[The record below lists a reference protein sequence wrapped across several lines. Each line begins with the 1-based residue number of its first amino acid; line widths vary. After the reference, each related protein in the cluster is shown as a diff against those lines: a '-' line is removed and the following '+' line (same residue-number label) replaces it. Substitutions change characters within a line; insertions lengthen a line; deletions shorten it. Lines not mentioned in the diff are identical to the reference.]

1 MQVLA
6 LKYRPKHF
14 SELVGQESV
23 AKTLSLALDN
33 QRLANAYLFSGLR
46 GSGKTSSSRIFAR
59 ALMCETGP
67 KAVPCDT
74 CIQCQSAL
82 NNHHIDIIEMDGASN
97 RGIDDVRNLIEQTRY
112 KPSFGRYKI
121 FIIDEVHMFTTEAFN
136 ALLKTL
142 EEPPS
147 HVKFLL
153 ATTDALK
160 LPATILSRTQHFRFK
175 KIPENSVISHLK
187 TILEKEQVSYE
198 TSALEKLA
206 HSGQG
211 SLRDTITLLEQ
222 AINYCD
228 NAITESKVAEMLGAI
243 DRSVL
248 EDFFQSLINQDE
260 ARLQE
265 RYAILENYET
275 ESVLEEM
282 MLFLKAKLLSPDSY
296 SILLIERFFKII
308 MSSLSLL
315 KEGAN
320 ASFVLLLLKMKFKE
334 ALKLKALD
342 DAILELEQS
351 KESVLKP
358 LNQNANA
365 SKQEP
370 KSTEKIEQ
378 AERIE
383 GTEKKEKL
391 ETRENTETL
400 QTLMLSAKD
409 RIFHNLFKQVQTLV
423 YERNY
428 ELGEVFEKN
437 IRFIDFDSQ
446 TKTLTWESLAT
457 DKDKELLRERFK
469 IVKSIV
475 DGVFGKGENIK
486 IALKHHLENKSTL
499 ETQEIKDFKISSL
512 REKILPKPTIETTA
526 ETKENDTKEAVG
538 KALQTKENDTKEA
551 VGKALQTKENDT
563 KEAVGKALQTK
574 ENDTKEAVGKALQT
588 KENDTKETKETQP
601 KQAPTALQEFMANH
615 SELIEEIKSEFE
627 IKSVE
632 LL

>member
-59 ALMCETGP
+59 ALMCEEGP

-74 CIQCQSAL
+74 CTQCQSAL

-187 TILEKEQVSYE
+187 TILEKERVSYE

-282 MLFLKAKLLSPDSY
+282 MLFLKAKLLSPDTY

-308 MSSLSLL
+308 MSGLSLL

-365 SKQEP
+365 PKQEP
-370 KSTEKIEQ
+370 KSAEKIEKP
-378 AERIE
+378 
-383 GTEKKEKL
+383 EKKESA
-391 ETRENTETL
+391 ETP
-400 QTLMLSAKD
+400 QTPMLSAKD

-428 ELGEVFEKN
+428 ELGAVFEKN
-437 IRFIDFDSQ
+437 IRFVDFDSQ

-457 DKDKELLRERFK
+457 HKDKELLRERFK

-486 IALKHHLENKSTL
+486 IALKNHSENKSAL
-499 ETQEIKDFKISSL
+499 EEIKEFKFPSL
-512 REKILPKPTIETTA
+512 KPKPTTETTA
-526 ETKENDTKEAVG
+526 ETKEKEVQENDTKEATEKETKENDTKEI
-538 KALQTKENDTKEA
+538 Q
-551 VGKALQTKENDT
+551 
-563 KEAVGKALQTK
+563 
-574 ENDTKEAVGKALQT
+574 
-588 KENDTKETKETQP
+588 ETQP
-601 KQAPTALQEFMANH
+601 KETPTALQEFMANY
-615 SELIEEIKSEFE
+615 SDLIEEIKSEFE

>member
-59 ALMCETGP
+59 ALMCEEGP

-198 TSALEKLA
+198 ASALEKLA

-275 ESVLEEM
+275 EGVLEEM

-342 DAILELEQS
+342 DAILELEQA
-351 KESVLKP
+351 P
-358 LNQNANA
+358 FNQNPSISYNA
-365 SKQEP
+365 PKQEP
-370 KSTEKIEQ
+370 KSAEKIER

-383 GTEKKEKL
+383 GTEKIASAEAP
-391 ETRENTETL
+391 
-400 QTLMLSAKD
+400 QTPMLSAKD

-428 ELGEVFEKN
+428 ELGAVFEKN

-446 TKTLTWESLAT
+446 TKTLTWESLAA

-486 IALKHHLENKSTL
+486 IALKHHLENKSAPE
-499 ETQEIKDFKISSL
+499 ETKEIKDFKISSL
-512 REKILPKPTIETTA
+512 KEKILPQPTTETTA
-526 ETKENDTKEAVG
+526 EMKEKEVQKNEIKEKEIKEKEIKEKEIKEKEIKEKEVQENDTKEI
-538 KALQTKENDTKEA
+538 QEA
-551 VGKALQTKENDT
+551 
-563 KEAVGKALQTK
+563 
-574 ENDTKEAVGKALQT
+574 
-588 KENDTKETKETQP
+588 QP
-601 KQAPTALQEFMANH
+601 KESPTALQEFMANH
-615 SELIEEIKSEFE
+615 SNLIEEIKSEFE

>member
-59 ALMCETGP
+59 ALMCEEGP

-74 CIQCQSAL
+74 CTQCQSAL

-260 ARLQE
+260 ARLKE

-342 DAILELEQS
+342 DAILELEQT
-351 KESVLKP
+351 KESTFQP

-365 SKQEP
+365 PKQEP
-370 KSTEKIEQ
+370 KSAERIEQ

-383 GTEKKEKL
+383 GTEKRESAERIESV
-391 ETRENTETL
+391 ETP
-400 QTLMLSAKD
+400 QTPMLSAKD

-428 ELGEVFEKN
+428 ELGAVFEKN

-457 DKDKELLRERFK
+457 NKDKELLRERFK
-469 IVKSIV
+469 IVKGIV

-486 IALKHHLENKSTL
+486 IALKNHLENKSARE
-499 ETQEIKDFKISSL
+499 ETKEVKDFKISSL
-512 REKILPKPTIETTA
+512 REKILPQPTTETTA
-526 ETKENDTKEAVG
+526 EMKEKEVQKNEIKEKEIKEKEVQENDTKEI
-538 KALQTKENDTKEA
+538 Q
-551 VGKALQTKENDT
+551 
-563 KEAVGKALQTK
+563 
-574 ENDTKEAVGKALQT
+574 
-588 KENDTKETKETQP
+588 ETQP

-615 SELIEEIKSEFE
+615 SNLIEEIKSEFE

>member
-59 ALMCETGP
+59 ALMCEEGP

-74 CIQCQSAL
+74 CPQCQSAL

-282 MLFLKAKLLSPDSY
+282 MLFLKAKLLSPDAY

-308 MSSLSLL
+308 MSGLSLL

-351 KESVLKP
+351 KESALKP

-365 SKQEP
+365 FKQE
-370 KSTEKIEQ
+370 SAEKIEKPEKRES
-378 AERIE
+378 AE
-383 GTEKKEKL
+383 TP
-391 ETRENTETL
+391 
-400 QTLMLSAKD
+400 QTPMLSAKD

-428 ELGEVFEKN
+428 ELGAVFEKN

-457 DKDKELLRERFK
+457 HKDKELLRERFK

-486 IALKHHLENKSTL
+486 IALKNHSENKSAL
-499 ETQEIKDFKISSL
+499 EVVKEFKFPSL
-512 REKILPKPTIETTA
+512 KPKPTTKTTTEMKEKETKEAIEK
-526 ETKENDTKEAVG
+526 ETKEKEIKEKEIKEKEIKEKEIKENDTKGV
-538 KALQTKENDTKEA
+538 Q
-551 VGKALQTKENDT
+551 
-563 KEAVGKALQTK
+563 
-574 ENDTKEAVGKALQT
+574 
-588 KENDTKETKETQP
+588 ETQP
-601 KQAPTALQEFMANH
+601 KETPTALQEFMANY
-615 SELIEEIKSEFE
+615 SDLIEEIKSEFE

>member
-14 SELVGQESV
+14 SELIGQESV

-198 TSALEKLA
+198 ASALEKLA

-228 NAITESKVAEMLGAI
+228 NAITESKVAEMLGTI

-260 ARLQE
+260 TRLKE

-351 KESVLKP
+351 KESVFKP
-358 LNQNANA
+358 INQNANA
-365 SKQEP
+365 PKQEP
-370 KSTEKIEQ
+370 KSAEKIEKPEKIG
-378 AERIE
+378 AE
-383 GTEKKEKL
+383 TP
-391 ETRENTETL
+391 
-400 QTLMLSAKD
+400 QTPMLSAKD

-428 ELGEVFEKN
+428 ELGVVFEKN

-446 TKTLTWESLAT
+446 TKTLTWESLAI

-475 DGVFGKGENIK
+475 DGVFGKGESIK
-486 IALKHHLENKSTL
+486 IALKNHSENKSTPK
-499 ETQEIKDFKISSL
+499 ETKEVKDFKISSL
-512 REKILPKPTIETTA
+512 REKILPKPTTETTA
-526 ETKENDTKEAVG
+526 EMKEKEVQKNEIKEKEIKENDTKEI
-538 KALQTKENDTKEA
+538 Q
-551 VGKALQTKENDT
+551 
-563 KEAVGKALQTK
+563 
-574 ENDTKEAVGKALQT
+574 
-588 KENDTKETKETQP
+588 ETQP

>member
-59 ALMCETGP
+59 ALMCEEGP

-74 CIQCQSAL
+74 CTQCQSAL

-260 ARLQE
+260 ARLKE

-308 MSSLSLL
+308 MSGLSLL

-334 ALKLKALD
+334 ALKVKALD

-365 SKQEP
+365 FKQEP
-370 KSTEKIEQ
+370 KSAEKIEKPEKRES
-378 AERIE
+378 AE
-383 GTEKKEKL
+383 TP
-391 ETRENTETL
+391 
-400 QTLMLSAKD
+400 QTPMLSAKD

-428 ELGEVFEKN
+428 ELGAVFEKN

-457 DKDKELLRERFK
+457 HKDKELLRERFK

-486 IALKHHLENKSTL
+486 IALKNHSENKSAL
-499 ETQEIKDFKISSL
+499 EEIKEFKFPYS
-512 REKILPKPTIETTA
+512 KPKPTTETTA
-526 ETKENDTKEAVG
+526 EMKEKEIQENDTKEATEKETKENDTKEV
-538 KALQTKENDTKEA
+538 Q
-551 VGKALQTKENDT
+551 
-563 KEAVGKALQTK
+563 
-574 ENDTKEAVGKALQT
+574 
-588 KENDTKETKETQP
+588 ETQP
-601 KQAPTALQEFMANH
+601 KETPTALQEFMTNH
-615 SELIEEIKSEFE
+615 SDLIEEIKSEFE

>member
-59 ALMCETGP
+59 ALMCEEGP

-74 CIQCQSAL
+74 CTQCQSAL

-308 MSSLSLL
+308 MSGLSLL

-365 SKQEP
+365 FKQE
-370 KSTEKIEQ
+370 SAEKIEKPEKRES
-378 AERIE
+378 AE
-383 GTEKKEKL
+383 TP
-391 ETRENTETL
+391 
-400 QTLMLSAKD
+400 QTPMLSAKD

-428 ELGEVFEKN
+428 ELGAVFEKN

-457 DKDKELLRERFK
+457 HKDKELLRECFK

-486 IALKHHLENKSTL
+486 IALKNHSENKSAL
-499 ETQEIKDFKISSL
+499 EVVKEFKFPSL
-512 REKILPKPTIETTA
+512 KPKPTTETTA
-526 ETKENDTKEAVG
+526 ETKEKETKEKETKEKETKEKETKENDTKEND
-538 KALQTKENDTKEA
+538 TKENDTKE
-551 VGKALQTKENDT
+551 NDT
-563 KEAVGKALQTK
+563 KEVQ
-574 ENDTKEAVGKALQT
+574 
-588 KENDTKETKETQP
+588 ETQP
-601 KQAPTALQEFMANH
+601 KETPTALQEFMANH
-615 SELIEEIKSEFE
+615 SNLIEEIKSEFE

>member
-59 ALMCETGP
+59 ALMCEEGP

-198 TSALEKLA
+198 ASALEKLA

-265 RYAILENYET
+265 CYAILENYET

-342 DAILELEQS
+342 DAILELEQA
-351 KESVLKP
+351 P
-358 LNQNANA
+358 FNQSPSISYNAP
-365 SKQEP
+365 KQEP
-370 KSTEKIEQ
+370 KSAEKIEQ

-383 GTEKKEKL
+383 GTEKKESAEKK
-391 ETRENTETL
+391 ENTETP
-400 QTLMLSAKD
+400 QTPMLSAKD

-428 ELGEVFEKN
+428 ELGAVFEKN
-437 IRFIDFDSQ
+437 ICFIDFDSQ

-457 DKDKELLRERFK
+457 NKDKELLRERFK
-469 IVKSIV
+469 IVKGIV

-486 IALKHHLENKSTL
+486 IALKNHSENKSARE
-499 ETQEIKDFKISSL
+499 ETKEVKDFKISSL
-512 REKILPKPTIETTA
+512 REKILPQPTTETTA
-526 ETKENDTKEAVG
+526 EMKEKEVQKNEIKEKEIKEKETKEKEVQ
-538 KALQTKENDTKEA
+538 KNE
-551 VGKALQTKENDT
+551 
-563 KEAVGKALQTK
+563 
-574 ENDTKEAVGKALQT
+574 
-588 KENDTKETKETQP
+588 TKETKETQP

-615 SELIEEIKSEFE
+615 SNLIEEIKSEFE

>member
-74 CIQCQSAL
+74 CTQCQSAL

-198 TSALEKLA
+198 SSALEKLA

-342 DAILELEQS
+342 DAILELEQT
-351 KESVLKP
+351 KESAFQP

-365 SKQEP
+365 PKQEP
-370 KSTEKIEQ
+370 KSTE
-378 AERIE
+378 RIE
-383 GTEKKEKL
+383 GTEK
-391 ETRENTETL
+391 RESAERIENAEAP
-400 QTLMLSAKD
+400 QTPMLSAKD

-428 ELGEVFEKN
+428 ELGAVFEKN

-469 IVKSIV
+469 IVKGIV
-475 DGVFGKGENIK
+475 DSVFGKGENIK
-486 IALKHHLENKSTL
+486 IALKNHLENKSARE
-499 ETQEIKDFKISSL
+499 ETKEVKDFKISSL
-512 REKILPKPTIETTA
+512 REKILPKPTTETTA
-526 ETKENDTKEAVG
+526 EMKENETKEEVKKGIKEAVE
-538 KALQTKENDTKEA
+538 KEIKE
-551 VGKALQTKENDT
+551 KEI
-563 KEAVGKALQTK
+563 KEK
-574 ENDTKEAVGKALQT
+574 EIKE
-588 KENDTKETKETQP
+588 KEIKEKEIKEKEIKETQP
-601 KQAPTALQEFMANH
+601 KETPTALQEFMANH
-615 SELIEEIKSEFE
+615 SNLIEEIKSEFE

>member
-59 ALMCETGP
+59 ALMCEEGP

-74 CIQCQSAL
+74 CPQCQSAL

-222 AINYCD
+222 AINYCN

-282 MLFLKAKLLSPDSY
+282 MLFLKAKLLSPDTY

-308 MSSLSLL
+308 MSGLSLL

-365 SKQEP
+365 FKQEP
-370 KSTEKIEQ
+370 KIAEKIEKP
-378 AERIE
+378 
-383 GTEKKEKL
+383 EKK
-391 ETRENTETL
+391 ENTETP
-400 QTLMLSAKD
+400 QTPMLSAKD

-428 ELGEVFEKN
+428 ELGVVFEKN

-457 DKDKELLRERFK
+457 NKDKELLRERFK

-486 IALKHHLENKSTL
+486 IALKNHSENKSTR
-499 ETQEIKDFKISSL
+499 EVVKEFKFPSS
-512 REKILPKPTIETTA
+512 KPKPTTETTA
-526 ETKENDTKEAVG
+526 ETKEKETKEVV
-538 KALQTKENDTKEA
+538 ENDTKE
-551 VGKALQTKENDT
+551 KEIQKNETKEI
-563 KEAVGKALQTK
+563 Q
-574 ENDTKEAVGKALQT
+574 
-588 KENDTKETKETQP
+588 ETQP
-601 KQAPTALQEFMANH
+601 KETPTALQEFMANH
-615 SELIEEIKSEFE
+615 SNLIEEIKSEFE

>member
-59 ALMCETGP
+59 ALMCEKGP

-260 ARLQE
+260 ARLKE

-351 KESVLKP
+351 KESAFQP
-358 LNQNANA
+358 INQNANA
-365 SKQEP
+365 PKQEP
-370 KSTEKIEQ
+370 KSAEKIEKP
-378 AERIE
+378 
-383 GTEKKEKL
+383 EKKENA
-391 ETRENTETL
+391 ETP
-400 QTLMLSAKD
+400 QTPMLSAKD

-428 ELGEVFEKN
+428 ELGAVFEKN

-457 DKDKELLRERFK
+457 HKDKELLRERFK

-475 DGVFGKGENIK
+475 DGVFGKGEKIK
-486 IALKHHLENKSTL
+486 IALKNHLENKSAL
-499 ETQEIKDFKISSL
+499 ETQEVKEFKFPFL
-512 REKILPKPTIETTA
+512 KPQPTTETTA

-538 KALQTKENDTKEA
+538 KALQTKENDTKE
-551 VGKALQTKENDT
+551 VQENEVQ
-563 KEAVGKALQTK
+563 KNE
-574 ENDTKEAVGKALQT
+574 
-588 KENDTKETKETQP
+588 TKETKETQP
-601 KQAPTALQEFMANH
+601 KEAPTALQEFIANH
-615 SELIEEIKSEFE
+615 SNLIEEIKSEFE

>member
-59 ALMCETGP
+59 ALMCEEGP

-74 CIQCQSAL
+74 CTQCQSAL

-282 MLFLKAKLLSPDSY
+282 MLFLKAKLLSPDTY

-308 MSSLSLL
+308 MSGLSLL

-342 DAILELEQS
+342 DAIVELEQS

-365 SKQEP
+365 PKQEP
-370 KSTEKIEQ
+370 KS

-383 GTEKKEKL
+383 GTEKKESAEKKENA
-391 ETRENTETL
+391 ETP
-400 QTLMLSAKD
+400 QTPMLSAKD

-428 ELGEVFEKN
+428 ELGAVFEKN

-457 DKDKELLRERFK
+457 HKDKELLRERFK

-486 IALKHHLENKSTL
+486 IALKNHSENKSAL
-499 ETQEIKDFKISSL
+499 EEIKEFKFPSL
-512 REKILPKPTIETTA
+512 KPKPTTETTA
-526 ETKENDTKEAVG
+526 EMKEKEIKEKEVQKNETKEI
-538 KALQTKENDTKEA
+538 Q
-551 VGKALQTKENDT
+551 
-563 KEAVGKALQTK
+563 
-574 ENDTKEAVGKALQT
+574 
-588 KENDTKETKETQP
+588 ETQP
-601 KQAPTALQEFMANH
+601 KETPTALQEFMANN
-615 SELIEEIKSEFE
+615 SNLIEEIKSEFE

>member
-59 ALMCETGP
+59 ALMCEEGP

-342 DAILELEQS
+342 DAIVELEQT
-351 KESVLKP
+351 P
-358 LNQNANA
+358 FNQSPSISYNAP
-365 SKQEP
+365 KQEP
-370 KSTEKIEQ
+370 KSI
-378 AERIE
+378 ERIE
-383 GTEKKEKL
+383 GAEKKE
-391 ETRENTETL
+391 NTEIP
-400 QTLMLSAKD
+400 QTPMLSAKD

-428 ELGEVFEKN
+428 ELGAVFEKN

-446 TKTLTWESLAT
+446 TKTLTWESLAA

-469 IVKSIV
+469 IVKGIV

-486 IALKHHLENKSTL
+486 IALKNHSENKSAP
-499 ETQEIKDFKISSL
+499 ETQEVKEFKFPFL
-512 REKILPKPTIETTA
+512 KPQPTTETTA
-526 ETKENDTKEAVG
+526 EMKEKEVQ
-538 KALQTKENDTKEA
+538 KNEIKEKEI
-551 VGKALQTKENDT
+551 KE
-563 KEAVGKALQTK
+563 KEVQ
-574 ENDTKEAVGKALQT
+574 ENE
-588 KENDTKETKETQP
+588 TKETKETQP
-601 KQAPTALQEFMANH
+601 KESPTALQEFMANH
-615 SELIEEIKSEFE
+615 SNLIEEIKSEFE

>member
-59 ALMCETGP
+59 ALMCEEGP

-198 TSALEKLA
+198 SSALEKLA

-260 ARLQE
+260 ARLKE

-342 DAILELEQS
+342 DAILELEQT
-351 KESVLKP
+351 P
-358 LNQNANA
+358 FNQSPSISYNAP
-365 SKQEP
+365 KQEF
-370 KSTEKIEQ
+370 KGTEKIEQ

-383 GTEKKEKL
+383 GTEKREKL
-391 ETRENTETL
+391 EKRENAETP
-400 QTLMLSAKD
+400 QTPMLSAKD

-428 ELGEVFEKN
+428 ELGAVFEKN

-457 DKDKELLRERFK
+457 NKDKELLRERFK

-486 IALKHHLENKSTL
+486 IALKNQNKSAL
-499 ETQEIKDFKISSL
+499 EEIKEFKFPYS
-512 REKILPKPTIETTA
+512 KPKPTTETTA
-526 ETKENDTKEAVG
+526 EMKEKEVQENDTKEAVEKETKENDTKEV
-538 KALQTKENDTKEA
+538 Q
-551 VGKALQTKENDT
+551 
-563 KEAVGKALQTK
+563 
-574 ENDTKEAVGKALQT
+574 
-588 KENDTKETKETQP
+588 ETQP
-601 KQAPTALQEFMANH
+601 KQTPTALQEFMANH
-615 SELIEEIKSEFE
+615 SDLIEEIKSEFE

-632 LL
+632 WL

>member
-59 ALMCETGP
+59 ALMCEEGP

-74 CIQCQSAL
+74 CTQCQSAL

-308 MSSLSLL
+308 MSGLSLL

-351 KESVLKP
+351 KESALKP

-365 SKQEP
+365 FKQE
-370 KSTEKIEQ
+370 SAEKIEKPEKRES
-378 AERIE
+378 AE
-383 GTEKKEKL
+383 TP
-391 ETRENTETL
+391 
-400 QTLMLSAKD
+400 QTPMLSAKD

-428 ELGEVFEKN
+428 ELGAVFEKN

-457 DKDKELLRERFK
+457 NKDKELLRERFK

-486 IALKHHLENKSTL
+486 IALKNHSENKSAL
-499 ETQEIKDFKISSL
+499 EVVKEFKFPSL
-512 REKILPKPTIETTA
+512 KPKPTTETTA
-526 ETKENDTKEAVG
+526 KTKEKETKGAVEKETKENDTKE
-538 KALQTKENDTKEA
+538 
-551 VGKALQTKENDT
+551 
-563 KEAVGKALQTK
+563 
-574 ENDTKEAVGKALQT
+574 
-588 KENDTKETKETQP
+588 KETKEVQETQP
-601 KQAPTALQEFMANH
+601 KETPTALQEFMANH
-615 SELIEEIKSEFE
+615 SDLIEEIKSEFE

>member
-59 ALMCETGP
+59 ALMCEEGP

-198 TSALEKLA
+198 SSALEKLA

-365 SKQEP
+365 PKQEF

-383 GTEKKEKL
+383 GTEKKEKP
-391 ETRENTETL
+391 EKRENTETP
-400 QTLMLSAKD
+400 QTPMLSAKD

-428 ELGEVFEKN
+428 ELGAVFEKN

-469 IVKSIV
+469 IVKGIV

-486 IALKHHLENKSTL
+486 IALKNHSENKSARE
-499 ETQEIKDFKISSL
+499 ETKEVKISSL
-512 REKILPKPTIETTA
+512 REKISPKPTTETTA
-526 ETKENDTKEAVG
+526 EMKEKEVQKNEIKEKEIKEKEIKEKEIKEKEIKEKEIKEKEVQENDTKEI
-538 KALQTKENDTKEA
+538 Q
-551 VGKALQTKENDT
+551 
-563 KEAVGKALQTK
+563 
-574 ENDTKEAVGKALQT
+574 
-588 KENDTKETKETQP
+588 ETQP

-615 SELIEEIKSEFE
+615 SNLIEEIKSEFE

>member
-59 ALMCETGP
+59 ALMCEEGP

-198 TSALEKLA
+198 SSALEKLA

-342 DAILELEQS
+342 DAILELEQT
-351 KESVLKP
+351 P
-358 LNQNANA
+358 FNQSPSISYNAP
-365 SKQEP
+365 KQEP

-383 GTEKKEKL
+383 GTEKREKL
-391 ETRENTETL
+391 EKIVSVENP
-400 QTLMLSAKD
+400 QTPMLSAKD

-428 ELGEVFEKN
+428 ELGAVFEKN

-446 TKTLTWESLAT
+446 TKTLTWESLAA

-469 IVKSIV
+469 IVKGIV
-475 DGVFGKGENIK
+475 DSVFGKGENIK
-486 IALKHHLENKSTL
+486 IALKNHLENKSAPK
-499 ETQEIKDFKISSL
+499 ETKEVKDFKISSL
-512 REKILPKPTIETTA
+512 REKISPKPTTETTA
-526 ETKENDTKEAVG
+526 EIKE
-538 KALQTKENDTKEA
+538 
-551 VGKALQTKENDT
+551 
-563 KEAVGKALQTK
+563 
-574 ENDTKEAVGKALQT
+574 
-588 KENDTKETKETQP
+588 KETKEKEVQKNEIKETKEIQP
-601 KQAPTALQEFMANH
+601 KEAPTALQEFMANH
-615 SELIEEIKSEFE
+615 SNLIEEIKSEFE

>member
-59 ALMCETGP
+59 ALMCEEGP

-275 ESVLEEM
+275 EGVLEEM
-282 MLFLKAKLLSPDSY
+282 MLFLKAKLLSPDTY

-342 DAILELEQS
+342 DAIVELEQA
-351 KESVLKP
+351 P
-358 LNQNANA
+358 FNQSPSISYNAP
-365 SKQEP
+365 KQEP

-383 GTEKKEKL
+383 GTEKKESAEKK
-391 ETRENTETL
+391 ENTETP
-400 QTLMLSAKD
+400 QTPMLSAKD

-428 ELGEVFEKN
+428 ELGAVFEKN
-437 IRFIDFDSQ
+437 ICFIDFDSQ

-469 IVKSIV
+469 IVKGIV

-486 IALKHHLENKSTL
+486 IALKNHSENKSAL
-499 ETQEIKDFKISSL
+499 EEVKEFKFPYS
-512 REKILPKPTIETTA
+512 KPKPTTETTA
-526 ETKENDTKEAVG
+526 ETKEKEIKEAAEKETKEKEV
-538 KALQTKENDTKEA
+538 QENDTKEI
-551 VGKALQTKENDT
+551 Q
-563 KEAVGKALQTK
+563 
-574 ENDTKEAVGKALQT
+574 
-588 KENDTKETKETQP
+588 ETQP
-601 KQAPTALQEFMANH
+601 KEAPTALQEFMANH
-615 SELIEEIKSEFE
+615 SNLIEEIKSEFE

>member
-260 ARLQE
+260 ARLKE

-342 DAILELEQS
+342 DAIVELEQT
-351 KESVLKP
+351 P
-358 LNQNANA
+358 FNQSPSISYNAP
-365 SKQEP
+365 KQEP
-370 KSTEKIEQ
+370 KSTERIEQ

-383 GTEKKEKL
+383 NA
-391 ETRENTETL
+391 ETP
-400 QTLMLSAKD
+400 QTPMLSAKD

-428 ELGEVFEKN
+428 ELGVVFEKN

-475 DGVFGKGENIK
+475 DSVFGKGENIK
-486 IALKHHLENKSTL
+486 IALKNHLENKSAPE
-499 ETQEIKDFKISSL
+499 ETKEVKDFKISSL
-512 REKILPKPTIETTA
+512 REKILPKPTTETTA
-526 ETKENDTKEAVG
+526 EIKEKEVQ
-538 KALQTKENDTKEA
+538 KNEIKE
-551 VGKALQTKENDT
+551 
-563 KEAVGKALQTK
+563 
-574 ENDTKEAVGKALQT
+574 
-588 KENDTKETKETQP
+588 KETKENETKEVQETQP
-601 KQAPTALQEFMANH
+601 KEAPTALQEFMTNH

>member
-59 ALMCETGP
+59 ALMCEEGP

-74 CIQCQSAL
+74 CAQCQSAL

-198 TSALEKLA
+198 SSALEKLA

-228 NAITESKVAEMLGAI
+228 NAITESKVAAMLGAI

-334 ALKLKALD
+334 ALKFKTLD

-358 LNQNANA
+358 INQNANA
-365 SKQEP
+365 PKQEF
-370 KSTEKIEQ
+370 KGTEKIER

-383 GTEKKEKL
+383 GTEKIAS
-391 ETRENTETL
+391 TEAP
-400 QTLMLSAKD
+400 QTPMLSAKD

-428 ELGEVFEKN
+428 ELGAVFEKN

-475 DGVFGKGENIK
+475 DGVFGNGENIK
-486 IALKHHLENKSTL
+486 IALKNQNKSAL
-499 ETQEIKDFKISSL
+499 EVVKELKFPYSK
-512 REKILPKPTIETTA
+512 PKPTTETTA
-526 ETKENDTKEAVG
+526 ETKEKEIKEA
-538 KALQTKENDTKEA
+538 AE
-551 VGKALQTKENDT
+551 
-563 KEAVGKALQTK
+563 
-574 ENDTKEAVGKALQT
+574 
-588 KENDTKETKETQP
+588 KETKEKEVQETQP
-601 KQAPTALQEFMANH
+601 KQAPTALQEFLANH
-615 SELIEEIKSEFE
+615 SNLIEEIKSEFE

>member
-59 ALMCETGP
+59 ALMCEEGP

-198 TSALEKLA
+198 SSALEKLA

-260 ARLQE
+260 ARLKE

-351 KESVLKP
+351 KESTLKP

-365 SKQEP
+365 PKQEP
-370 KSTEKIEQ
+370 KS

-383 GTEKKEKL
+383 GTEKKESAEKIAS
-391 ETRENTETL
+391 TETP
-400 QTLMLSAKD
+400 QTPMLSAKD

-428 ELGEVFEKN
+428 ELGAVFEKN

-457 DKDKELLRERFK
+457 NKDKELLRERFK

-475 DGVFGKGENIK
+475 DGVFGKGESIK
-486 IALKHHLENKSTL
+486 IALKNHSENKSAL
-499 ETQEIKDFKISSL
+499 EVVKELKFPYSK
-512 REKILPKPTIETTA
+512 PKSTTETTA
-526 ETKENDTKEAVG
+526 EMKEKETKEKEIQENDTKEV
-538 KALQTKENDTKEA
+538 QEI
-551 VGKALQTKENDT
+551 
-563 KEAVGKALQTK
+563 
-574 ENDTKEAVGKALQT
+574 
-588 KENDTKETKETQP
+588 QP

-615 SELIEEIKSEFE
+615 SNLIEEIKSEFE

>member
-59 ALMCETGP
+59 ALMCEKGP

-74 CIQCQSAL
+74 CTQCQSAL

-282 MLFLKAKLLSPDSY
+282 MLFLKAKLLSPDTY

-308 MSSLSLL
+308 MSGLSLL

-334 ALKLKALD
+334 ALKFKALD

-365 SKQEP
+365 FKQEP
-370 KSTEKIEQ
+370 KIAEKIEKPEKRES
-378 AERIE
+378 AE
-383 GTEKKEKL
+383 TP
-391 ETRENTETL
+391 
-400 QTLMLSAKD
+400 QTPMLSAKD

-428 ELGEVFEKN
+428 ELGAVFEKN

-457 DKDKELLRERFK
+457 HKDKELLRERFK

-486 IALKHHLENKSTL
+486 IALKNHSENKSAL
-499 ETQEIKDFKISSL
+499 EVVKEFKFPSL
-512 REKILPKPTIETTA
+512 KPKPTTETTA
-526 ETKENDTKEAVG
+526 EMKE
-538 KALQTKENDTKEA
+538 
-551 VGKALQTKENDT
+551 
-563 KEAVGKALQTK
+563 
-574 ENDTKEAVGKALQT
+574 
-588 KENDTKETKETQP
+588 KETKEAIEKETKENGTKEIQETQP
-601 KQAPTALQEFMANH
+601 KETPTALQEFMANH
-615 SELIEEIKSEFE
+615 SDLIEEIKSEFE

-632 LL
+632 WL

>member
-59 ALMCETGP
+59 ALMCEEGP

-74 CIQCQSAL
+74 CTQCQSAL

-198 TSALEKLA
+198 SSALEKLA

-260 ARLQE
+260 ARLKE

-351 KESVLKP
+351 RESVFKP
-358 LNQNANA
+358 INQNANA
-365 SKQEP
+365 PKQEP
-370 KSTEKIEQ
+370 KSAEK
-378 AERIE
+378 R
-383 GTEKKEKL
+383 EKPEK
-391 ETRENTETL
+391 RENAETP
-400 QTLMLSAKD
+400 QTPMLSAKD

-428 ELGEVFEKN
+428 ELGAVFEKN

-457 DKDKELLRERFK
+457 NKDKELLRERFK

-475 DGVFGKGENIK
+475 DGVFGKGESIK
-486 IALKHHLENKSTL
+486 IALKNHSENKSTL
-499 ETQEIKDFKISSL
+499 EEIKEVKDFKISSL
-512 REKILPKPTIETTA
+512 REKILPKPTTETTA
-526 ETKENDTKEAVG
+526 EMKENETKETVG
-538 KALQTKENDTKEA
+538 KETKIKEQEVKENE
-551 VGKALQTKENDT
+551 
-563 KEAVGKALQTK
+563 
-574 ENDTKEAVGKALQT
+574 T

-601 KQAPTALQEFMANH
+601 KESPTALQEFMANH
-615 SELIEEIKSEFE
+615 SNLIEEIKSEFE

>member
-59 ALMCETGP
+59 ALMCEEGP
-67 KAVPCDT
+67 KSVPCDT
-74 CIQCQSAL
+74 CTQCQSAL

-97 RGIDDVRNLIEQTRY
+97 RGIDDVRNLIEQTCY

-282 MLFLKAKLLSPDSY
+282 MLFLKAKLLSPDAY

-308 MSSLSLL
+308 MSGLSLL

-351 KESVLKP
+351 KESALKP

-365 SKQEP
+365 FKQE
-370 KSTEKIEQ
+370 SAEKIEKPEKRES
-378 AERIE
+378 AE
-383 GTEKKEKL
+383 TP
-391 ETRENTETL
+391 
-400 QTLMLSAKD
+400 QTPMLSAKD

-428 ELGEVFEKN
+428 ELGAVFEKN

-457 DKDKELLRERFK
+457 HKDKELLRERFK

-486 IALKHHLENKSTL
+486 IALKNHSENKSAL
-499 ETQEIKDFKISSL
+499 EVVKEFKFPYS
-512 REKILPKPTIETTA
+512 KPQPTTETTA
-526 ETKENDTKEAVG
+526 ETKEKEI
-538 KALQTKENDTKEA
+538 KEKEI
-551 VGKALQTKENDT
+551 KE
-563 KEAVGKALQTK
+563 KEIK
-574 ENDTKEAVGKALQT
+574 EKEI
-588 KENDTKETKETQP
+588 KETQP
-601 KQAPTALQEFMANH
+601 KEAPTALQEFMANH
-615 SELIEEIKSEFE
+615 SNLIEEIKSEFE

>member
-59 ALMCETGP
+59 ALMCEEGP

-198 TSALEKLA
+198 SSALEKLA

-260 ARLQE
+260 ARLKE

-342 DAILELEQS
+342 DAILELEQT
-351 KESVLKP
+351 KESTFQP

-365 SKQEP
+365 PKQEP
-370 KSTEKIEQ
+370 KS

-383 GTEKKEKL
+383 GTEKRESTEKIASA
-391 ETRENTETL
+391 ETP
-400 QTLMLSAKD
+400 QTPMLSAKD

-428 ELGEVFEKN
+428 ELGAVFEKN

-457 DKDKELLRERFK
+457 NKDKELLRERFK

-486 IALKHHLENKSTL
+486 IALKHHLENKSARE
-499 ETQEIKDFKISSL
+499 ETKEIKDFKISSL
-512 REKILPKPTIETTA
+512 REKILPKPTTETTA
-526 ETKENDTKEAVG
+526 ETKEKETKE
-538 KALQTKENDTKEA
+538 KE
-551 VGKALQTKENDT
+551 VQ
-563 KEAVGKALQTK
+563 
-574 ENDTKEAVGKALQT
+574 
-588 KENDTKETKETQP
+588 ENDTKETKETQP
-601 KQAPTALQEFMANH
+601 KETPTALQEFMVNH

>member
-198 TSALEKLA
+198 SSALEKLA

-296 SILLIERFFKII
+296 SIILIERFFKII

-342 DAILELEQS
+342 DAIVELEQA
-351 KESVLKP
+351 P
-358 LNQNANA
+358 FNQSPSISYNTP
-365 SKQEP
+365 KQEF
-370 KSTEKIEQ
+370 KS

-383 GTEKKEKL
+383 GTEK
-391 ETRENTETL
+391 RESTEAP
-400 QTLMLSAKD
+400 QTPMLSAKD

-428 ELGEVFEKN
+428 ELGVVFEKN

-446 TKTLTWESLAT
+446 TKTLTWESLAA

-469 IVKSIV
+469 IVKGIV

-486 IALKHHLENKSTL
+486 IALKNHLENKSTP
-499 ETQEIKDFKISSL
+499 EGTKEIKDFKISSL
-512 REKILPKPTIETTA
+512 REKILPKPTTETTA
-526 ETKENDTKEAVG
+526 ETKENDTKEV
-538 KALQTKENDTKEA
+538 Q
-551 VGKALQTKENDT
+551 
-563 KEAVGKALQTK
+563 
-574 ENDTKEAVGKALQT
+574 
-588 KENDTKETKETQP
+588 ETQP
-601 KQAPTALQEFMANH
+601 KEAPTALQEFMANH
-615 SELIEEIKSEFE
+615 SNLIEEIKSEFE

>member
-59 ALMCETGP
+59 ALMCEEGP

-74 CIQCQSAL
+74 CTQCQSAL

-121 FIIDEVHMFTTEAFN
+121 FIIDEVHMFTIEAFN

-228 NAITESKVAEMLGAI
+228 NAITEGKVAEMLGAI

-260 ARLQE
+260 AQLQE

-308 MSSLSLL
+308 MSGLSLL

-365 SKQEP
+365 FKQE
-370 KSTEKIEQ
+370 SADKIEKP
-378 AERIE
+378 
-383 GTEKKEKL
+383 EKK
-391 ETRENTETL
+391 ENTETP
-400 QTLMLSAKD
+400 QTPMLSAKD

-428 ELGEVFEKN
+428 ELGAVFEKN

-457 DKDKELLRERFK
+457 HKDKELLRERFK

-475 DGVFGKGENIK
+475 DGVFGKGEHIK
-486 IALKHHLENKSTL
+486 IALKNHSENKSAL
-499 ETQEIKDFKISSL
+499 EEIKEFKFPYS
-512 REKILPKPTIETTA
+512 KPKPTTETTA
-526 ETKENDTKEAVG
+526 ETKEKEVQEND
-538 KALQTKENDTKEA
+538 TKENDTKE
-551 VGKALQTKENDT
+551 VQ
-563 KEAVGKALQTK
+563 
-574 ENDTKEAVGKALQT
+574 
-588 KENDTKETKETQP
+588 ETQP
-601 KQAPTALQEFMANH
+601 KETPTALQEFMTNH
-615 SELIEEIKSEFE
+615 SDLIEEIKSEFE

>member
-59 ALMCETGP
+59 ALMCEEGP

-97 RGIDDVRNLIEQTRY
+97 RGIDDVRNLIEQTHY

-228 NAITESKVAEMLGAI
+228 NAITESKVAAMLGAI

-260 ARLQE
+260 ARLKE
-265 RYAILENYET
+265 RYTILENYET

-282 MLFLKAKLLSPDSY
+282 MLFLKAKLLSPDFY

-342 DAILELEQS
+342 DAILELEQA
-351 KESVLKP
+351 P
-358 LNQNANA
+358 FNQSPSISYNAP
-365 SKQEP
+365 KQEP
-370 KSTEKIEQ
+370 KSAEKIEQ

-383 GTEKKEKL
+383 GTEKKESAEKK
-391 ETRENTETL
+391 ENTETP
-400 QTLMLSAKD
+400 QTPMLSAKD
-409 RIFHNLFKQVQTLV
+409 RIFHNLFKQIQTLV

-428 ELGEVFEKN
+428 ELGAVFEKN

-457 DKDKELLRERFK
+457 NKDKELLRERFK

-475 DGVFGKGENIK
+475 DGVFGKGESIK
-486 IALKHHLENKSTL
+486 IALKNHLENKSARE
-499 ETQEIKDFKISSL
+499 ETKEVKDFKISSL
-512 REKILPKPTIETTA
+512 REKILPKPTTETTA
-526 ETKENDTKEAVG
+526 EMKEKETKEAVKKEIKEKEIKEKEIKEKEIKEKEIKEKEIKEKEIKEKEIKEKEIKEKEIKENDTKEV
-538 KALQTKENDTKEA
+538 Q
-551 VGKALQTKENDT
+551 
-563 KEAVGKALQTK
+563 
-574 ENDTKEAVGKALQT
+574 
-588 KENDTKETKETQP
+588 ETQP
-601 KQAPTALQEFMANH
+601 KEAPTALQEFMANH

>member
-228 NAITESKVAEMLGAI
+228 NAITESKVATMLGAI

-260 ARLQE
+260 ERLQE

-275 ESVLEEM
+275 EGVLEEM
-282 MLFLKAKLLSPDSY
+282 MLFLKAKLLSPDTY

-342 DAILELEQS
+342 DAIVELEQT
-351 KESVLKP
+351 P
-358 LNQNANA
+358 FNQSPSISYNAP
-365 SKQEP
+365 KQES
-370 KSTEKIEQ
+370 KS

-383 GTEKKEKL
+383 GTEK
-391 ETRENTETL
+391 RENAETP
-400 QTLMLSAKD
+400 QIPMLSAKD

-428 ELGEVFEKN
+428 ELGAVFEKN

-457 DKDKELLRERFK
+457 NKDKELLRERFK

-486 IALKHHLENKSTL
+486 IALKHHLENKSARE
-499 ETQEIKDFKISSL
+499 ETKEVKDFKISSL
-512 REKILPKPTIETTA
+512 REKILPKPTTETTA
-526 ETKENDTKEAVG
+526 ETKENEKEAVG
-538 KALQTKENDTKEA
+538 KALQTKENDTKE
-551 VGKALQTKENDT
+551 VQEKE
-563 KEAVGKALQTK
+563 VQ
-574 ENDTKEAVGKALQT
+574 
-588 KENDTKETKETQP
+588 ETQP
-601 KQAPTALQEFMANH
+601 KEAPTALQEFMANH
-615 SELIEEIKSEFE
+615 SNLIEEIKSEFE

>member
-59 ALMCETGP
+59 ALMCEKGP

-74 CIQCQSAL
+74 CTQCQSAL

-198 TSALEKLA
+198 SSALEKLA

-275 ESVLEEM
+275 EGVLEEM
-282 MLFLKAKLLSPDSY
+282 MLFLKAKLLSPDTY
-296 SILLIERFFKII
+296 SILLVERFFKII

-342 DAILELEQS
+342 DAIVELEQT
-351 KESVLKP
+351 P
-358 LNQNANA
+358 FNQSPSISYNAP
-365 SKQEP
+365 KQES
-370 KSTEKIEQ
+370 KNIEKREKIEQ
-378 AERIE
+378 IESIEKRESAE
-383 GTEKKEKL
+383 TP
-391 ETRENTETL
+391 
-400 QTLMLSAKD
+400 QTPMLSAKD

-428 ELGEVFEKN
+428 ELGAVFEKN

-486 IALKHHLENKSTL
+486 IALKHHLENKNAP
-499 ETQEIKDFKISSL
+499 ETKEIKDFKISSL
-512 REKILPKPTIETTA
+512 REKISPQPTTETTA
-526 ETKENDTKEAVG
+526 ETKENETKEEVKKGIKEAVE
-538 KALQTKENDTKEA
+538 KEIKE
-551 VGKALQTKENDT
+551 KEI
-563 KEAVGKALQTK
+563 KEK
-574 ENDTKEAVGKALQT
+574 EIKE
-588 KENDTKETKETQP
+588 KEIKEKEIKEKEIKETQP
-601 KQAPTALQEFMANH
+601 KEAPTALQEFMANH
-615 SELIEEIKSEFE
+615 SNLIEEIKSEFE

>member
-59 ALMCETGP
+59 ALMCEEGP

-74 CIQCQSAL
+74 CIQCQSTL

-260 ARLQE
+260 VRLQE

-342 DAILELEQS
+342 DAILELEQA
-351 KESVLKP
+351 P
-358 LNQNANA
+358 FNQSPSISYNAP
-365 SKQEP
+365 KQEP

-383 GTEKKEKL
+383 GTEK
-391 ETRENTETL
+391 RENAETP
-400 QTLMLSAKD
+400 QTPMLSAKD

-428 ELGEVFEKN
+428 ELGAVFEKN

-457 DKDKELLRERFK
+457 NKDKELLRERFK

-475 DGVFGKGENIK
+475 DSVFGKGENIK
-486 IALKHHLENKSTL
+486 IALKHHLENKSARE
-499 ETQEIKDFKISSL
+499 ETKEVKDFKISSL
-512 REKILPKPTIETTA
+512 KEKILPKPTTETTA
-526 ETKENDTKEAVG
+526 ETKEKEVQ
-538 KALQTKENDTKEA
+538 KNEIKEKEI
-551 VGKALQTKENDT
+551 KE
-563 KEAVGKALQTK
+563 KEIK
-574 ENDTKEAVGKALQT
+574 EKEI
-588 KENDTKETKETQP
+588 KEKEIKEIQP
-601 KQAPTALQEFMANH
+601 KEAPTALQEFMANH
-615 SELIEEIKSEFE
+615 SNLIEEIKSEFE

>member
-59 ALMCETGP
+59 ALMCEEGP

-198 TSALEKLA
+198 SSALEKLA

-275 ESVLEEM
+275 EGVLEEM

-342 DAILELEQS
+342 DAILELEQT
-351 KESVLKP
+351 KESTFQP

-365 SKQEP
+365 PKQEP
-370 KSTEKIEQ
+370 KSAEKIEQ

-391 ETRENTETL
+391 EKKENAETL
-400 QTLMLSAKD
+400 QTPMLSAKD

-428 ELGEVFEKN
+428 ELGAVFEKN

-446 TKTLTWESLAT
+446 TKTLTWESLAA

-486 IALKHHLENKSTL
+486 IALKNHLENKNAL
-499 ETQEIKDFKISSL
+499 EETKEVKEFKISSL
-512 REKILPKPTIETTA
+512 REKISPKPTTETTA
-526 ETKENDTKEAVG
+526 EMKEKETKEAVG
-538 KALQTKENDTKEA
+538 KALQTKENDTKE
-551 VGKALQTKENDT
+551 VQEN
-563 KEAVGKALQTK
+563 EI
-574 ENDTKEAVGKALQT
+574 
-588 KENDTKETKETQP
+588 KETKETQP
-601 KQAPTALQEFMANH
+601 KEAPTALQEFMANH
-615 SELIEEIKSEFE
+615 SNLIEEIKSEFE

>member
-59 ALMCETGP
+59 ALMCEEGP

-198 TSALEKLA
+198 SSALEKLA

-275 ESVLEEM
+275 EGVLEEM
-282 MLFLKAKLLSPDSY
+282 MLFLKAKLLSPDTY

-308 MSSLSLL
+308 MSSFSLL

-342 DAILELEQS
+342 DAILELEQA
-351 KESVLKP
+351 P
-358 LNQNANA
+358 FNQNPSISYNA
-365 SKQEP
+365 PKQEP

-378 AERIE
+378 AEKIE
-383 GTEKKEKL
+383 S
-391 ETRENTETL
+391 TETL
-400 QTLMLSAKD
+400 QAPMLSAKD

-428 ELGEVFEKN
+428 ELGAVFEKN

-446 TKTLTWESLAT
+446 TKTLTWESLAA

-486 IALKHHLENKSTL
+486 IALKNQNKSAL
-499 ETQEIKDFKISSL
+499 EVVKEFKFPSL
-512 REKILPKPTIETTA
+512 KPQPTTETTA
-526 ETKENDTKEAVG
+526 EMKEKEVQKKEVQKKEIKEKEVQKNEIKEKETKENDTKEI
-538 KALQTKENDTKEA
+538 QEA
-551 VGKALQTKENDT
+551 
-563 KEAVGKALQTK
+563 
-574 ENDTKEAVGKALQT
+574 
-588 KENDTKETKETQP
+588 QP

-615 SELIEEIKSEFE
+615 SNLIEEIKSEFE

>member
-59 ALMCETGP
+59 ALMCEEGP

-74 CIQCQSAL
+74 CTQCQSAL

-308 MSSLSLL
+308 MSGLSLL

-351 KESVLKP
+351 KESTFQP

-365 SKQEP
+365 PKQEP
-370 KSTEKIEQ
+370 KIAEKIEKP
-378 AERIE
+378 
-383 GTEKKEKL
+383 EK
-391 ETRENTETL
+391 RESVETL
-400 QTLMLSAKD
+400 QTPMLSAKD

-428 ELGEVFEKN
+428 ELGAVFEKN

-457 DKDKELLRERFK
+457 HKDKELLRERFK

-486 IALKHHLENKSTL
+486 IALKNHSENKSTR
-499 ETQEIKDFKISSL
+499 EVVKEFKFPFS
-512 REKILPKPTIETTA
+512 KPKPTTETTA
-526 ETKENDTKEAVG
+526 EMKESETKEAVEKETKEKEIKENDTKEI
-538 KALQTKENDTKEA
+538 
-551 VGKALQTKENDT
+551 
-563 KEAVGKALQTK
+563 
-574 ENDTKEAVGKALQT
+574 
-588 KENDTKETKETQP
+588 KETQP
-601 KQAPTALQEFMANH
+601 KETPTALQEFMTNH
-615 SELIEEIKSEFE
+615 SDLIEEIKSEFE

>member
-59 ALMCETGP
+59 ALMCEEGP

-74 CIQCQSAL
+74 CTQCQSAL

-198 TSALEKLA
+198 SSALEKLA

-342 DAILELEQS
+342 DAIVELEQT
-351 KESVLKP
+351 P
-358 LNQNANA
+358 FNQSPSISYNAP
-365 SKQEP
+365 KQEP

-391 ETRENTETL
+391 ETRENTETP
-400 QTLMLSAKD
+400 QTPMLSAKD

-428 ELGEVFEKN
+428 ELGAVFEKN

-446 TKTLTWESLAT
+446 TKTLTWESLAA

-475 DGVFGKGENIK
+475 DGVFGKGESIK
-486 IALKHHLENKSTL
+486 IALKNHLENKSARE
-499 ETQEIKDFKISSL
+499 ETKEVKDFKISSL
-512 REKILPKPTIETTA
+512 KEKILPKPTTETTA
-526 ETKENDTKEAVG
+526 EMQEKETKEAVKKEIKENDTKEV
-538 KALQTKENDTKEA
+538 Q
-551 VGKALQTKENDT
+551 
-563 KEAVGKALQTK
+563 
-574 ENDTKEAVGKALQT
+574 
-588 KENDTKETKETQP
+588 ETQP
-601 KQAPTALQEFMANH
+601 KEAPTALQEFMANH
-615 SELIEEIKSEFE
+615 SNLIEEIKSEFE

>member
-198 TSALEKLA
+198 SSALEKLA

-265 RYAILENYET
+265 CYAILENYET
-275 ESVLEEM
+275 EGVLEEM
-282 MLFLKAKLLSPDSY
+282 MLFLKAKLLSPDTY

-342 DAILELEQS
+342 DAIVELEQT
-351 KESVLKP
+351 P
-358 LNQNANA
+358 FNQSPSISYNAP
-365 SKQEP
+365 KQES
-370 KSTEKIEQ
+370 KNIEKREKIEQ
-378 AERIE
+378 IESIEKRESAE
-383 GTEKKEKL
+383 TP
-391 ETRENTETL
+391 
-400 QTLMLSAKD
+400 QTPMLSAKD

-428 ELGEVFEKN
+428 ELGAVFEKN

-486 IALKHHLENKSTL
+486 IALKNHSENKSAL
-499 ETQEIKDFKISSL
+499 EEVKEFKFPYS
-512 REKILPKPTIETTA
+512 KPKPTTETTA
-526 ETKENDTKEAVG
+526 ETKEKEIKEAVG
-538 KALQTKENDTKEA
+538 KALQTKENDTKE
-551 VGKALQTKENDT
+551 VQEKEIKEN
-563 KEAVGKALQTK
+563 E
-574 ENDTKEAVGKALQT
+574 
-588 KENDTKETKETQP
+588 TKETKEAKP
-601 KQAPTALQEFMANH
+601 KEAPTALQEFMANH
-615 SELIEEIKSEFE
+615 SNLIEEIKSEFE

>member
-59 ALMCETGP
+59 ALMCEEGP
-67 KAVPCDT
+67 KAVPCDICT
-74 CIQCQSAL
+74 QCQSAL

-308 MSSLSLL
+308 MSGLSLL

-365 SKQEP
+365 FKQE
-370 KSTEKIEQ
+370 SAEKIEKPEKRES
-378 AERIE
+378 AE
-383 GTEKKEKL
+383 TP
-391 ETRENTETL
+391 
-400 QTLMLSAKD
+400 QTPMLSAKD

-428 ELGEVFEKN
+428 ELGAVFEKN
-437 IRFIDFDSQ
+437 IRFVDFDSQ

-457 DKDKELLRERFK
+457 HKDKELLRERFK

-486 IALKHHLENKSTL
+486 IALKNHSENKSTL
-499 ETQEIKDFKISSL
+499 EEIKEFKFLSL
-512 REKILPKPTIETTA
+512 KPKPTTETTA
-526 ETKENDTKEAVG
+526 EVKEKETKEAV
-538 KALQTKENDTKEA
+538 E
-551 VGKALQTKENDT
+551 
-563 KEAVGKALQTK
+563 
-574 ENDTKEAVGKALQT
+574 
-588 KENDTKETKETQP
+588 KETKEKEVQKNETKEIQETQP
-601 KQAPTALQEFMANH
+601 KETPTALQEFMANY
-615 SELIEEIKSEFE
+615 SDLIEEIKSEFE

>member
-59 ALMCETGP
+59 ALMCEEGP

-74 CIQCQSAL
+74 CTQCQSAL

-308 MSSLSLL
+308 MSGLSLL

-365 SKQEP
+365 FKQE
-370 KSTEKIEQ
+370 SAEKIEKPEKRES
-378 AERIE
+378 AE
-383 GTEKKEKL
+383 TP
-391 ETRENTETL
+391 
-400 QTLMLSAKD
+400 QTPMLSAKD

-428 ELGEVFEKN
+428 ELGAVFEKN

-457 DKDKELLRERFK
+457 HKDKELLRERFK

-486 IALKHHLENKSTL
+486 IALKNQNKSAL
-499 ETQEIKDFKISSL
+499 
-512 REKILPKPTIETTA
+512 EKIKEFKFPSLKPQPTTETTA
-526 ETKENDTKEAVG
+526 EMKE
-538 KALQTKENDTKEA
+538 
-551 VGKALQTKENDT
+551 
-563 KEAVGKALQTK
+563 
-574 ENDTKEAVGKALQT
+574 
-588 KENDTKETKETQP
+588 KETKENETKEIQENQP
-601 KQAPTALQEFMANH
+601 KETPTALQEFMTNH
-615 SELIEEIKSEFE
+615 SDLIEEIKSEFE

>member
-59 ALMCETGP
+59 ALMCEEGP

-260 ARLQE
+260 ARLKE

-358 LNQNANA
+358 INQDANA
-365 SKQEP
+365 PKQEP
-370 KSTEKIEQ
+370 KSAEKIEKP
-378 AERIE
+378 EKIE
-383 GTEKKEKL
+383 S
-391 ETRENTETL
+391 TETP
-400 QTLMLSAKD
+400 QTPMLSAKD

-428 ELGEVFEKN
+428 ELGAVFEKN

-457 DKDKELLRERFK
+457 HKDKELLRERFK

-486 IALKHHLENKSTL
+486 IALKNHSENKNAPE
-499 ETQEIKDFKISSL
+499 ETKEFKFPSL
-512 REKILPKPTIETTA
+512 KPKPTTETTA
-526 ETKENDTKEAVG
+526 ETKEKEVQKNEIKEKETKEKEV
-538 KALQTKENDTKEA
+538 QENDTKE
-551 VGKALQTKENDT
+551 VQ
-563 KEAVGKALQTK
+563 
-574 ENDTKEAVGKALQT
+574 
-588 KENDTKETKETQP
+588 ETQP

-615 SELIEEIKSEFE
+615 SNLIEEIKSEFE